1 MLHHVVQLLLH
12 HGIGHIALGGA
23 HHAVHQRLAGG
34 FPGLGIG
41 GLLHLLLQIGAVL
54 GQGVEVADLGGEL
67 VIQLGQ
73 LLAGDGVQL
82 HMEHRVL
89 ALEVLGVI
97 LLGEGDVQIALLAD
111 GHAHHLLLEAG
122 DEVARADHQRLM
134 LGGAAG
140 KRHAIHRA
148 GVVQLSLVAVF
159 QRAVGHVHA
168 AGHAL
173 ALLLDAGVHLV
184 GGHLVHAAGHFHAL
198 VLTQLDVGEYKHLAG
213 ESKVL
218 AGLHLLH
225 VQLGTAHGL
234 EVIVLDGAHVRIGEE
249 NFQRILIENAG
260 AVHPLNQLARSLA
273 LAEARHADLTAHFQ
287 VGLLDGLFKIG
298 GGRLERYLD
307 FVAGQFFHRMFHAF
321 SSWGMHEMP
330 S

>member
-1 MLHHVVQLLLH
+1 M
-12 HGIGHIALGGA
+12 
-23 HHAVHQRLAGG
+23 
-34 FPGLGIG
+34 
-41 GLLHLLLQIGAVL
+41 
-54 GQGVEVADLGGEL
+54 
-67 VIQLGQ
+67 
-73 LLAGDGVQL
+73 
-82 HMEHRVL
+82 
-89 ALEVLGVI
+89 
-97 LLGEGDVQIALLAD
+97 
-111 GHAHHLLLEAG
+111 
-122 DEVARADHQRLM
+122 
-134 LGGAAG
+134 
-140 KRHAIHRA
+140 
-148 GVVQLSLVAVF
+148 
-159 QRAVGHVHA
+159 
-168 AGHAL
+168 
-173 ALLLDAGVHLV
+173 
-184 GGHLVHAAGHFHAL
+184 HAAGHFHAL
-198 VLTQLDVGEYKHLAG
+198 VLTQLDVGEYEHLAG

-287 VGLLDGLFKIG
+287 IGLLDGLFKIG